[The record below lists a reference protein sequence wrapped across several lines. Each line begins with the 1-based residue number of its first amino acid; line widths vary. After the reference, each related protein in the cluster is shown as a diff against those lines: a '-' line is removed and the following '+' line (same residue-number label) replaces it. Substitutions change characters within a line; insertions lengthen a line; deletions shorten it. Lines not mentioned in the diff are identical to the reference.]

1 MTKIKFKISV
11 NNWLKGDY
19 DKKTKE
25 EILRLKKENSEELM
39 DSFYKELEFGT
50 GGMRGVMGVGPNRMN
65 KYTVGAATQGVAQF
79 LKKKYQK
86 EPCKVV
92 IGYDSRNN
100 SKYFA
105 DVTADI
111 LSANGIQC
119 FLFENLRPVPLLSFA
134 VRELDC
140 HGGIMI
146 TASHNPKEYNGY
158 KIYGDDGSQLVF
170 PDDAKLIE
178 EVSKITH
185 NGLVLW
191 ERNEKLV
198 KRVGEEMDDL
208 YLKKL
213 LPLSFN
219 HNSIKK
225 AKNFK
230 ILYSPLHGTG
240 ITLLPKALELFG
252 FEQVF
257 IYEEQA
263 TIDGN
268 FPTIDSPN
276 PEEQTTMETVI
287 LEGERLGV
295 DLVLATDPDA
305 DRMGIAARNNEGKL
319 EAMNGNMTASLLTYY
334 VLSEWLKNKRFQGN
348 EFIAK
353 TIVTTDLLKSI
364 AVDFNVEYFEV
375 LTGFKYIAEKIREH
389 EGNKQFVV
397 GGEESYGMLISDF
410 VRDKDAISAC
420 CMIAEMGAHLSTENQ
435 TLFDFLLKLYTMYG
449 FYKESLLSITRKGKR
464 GESAIKKMMTA
475 FRLLPPRRIAGSRV
489 ETTHDFLS
497 QRTIYNIQRKGE
509 MITLPKSNVLQF
521 ITEDESKI
529 TIRPSGTEPKI
540 KIYISVKAPM
550 KSVEKY
556 AKVNLMLDEK
566 INNILRSLKLDKF
579 TS

>member
-219 HNSIKK
+219 RNSIKN